1 MNLRLIALAIR
12 FKQATELIEWTSFNY
27 FYGQMGAGKSTIARL
42 VDYCFGGDLVWT
54 PALQSEFVA
63 ASLSIRMGSTDL
75 SLDREANSNQV
86 RARWNVGKEFYEA
99 VVPARTP
106 SGEIIPESG
115 IEVLSDLVFYLSGKT
130 PPKVR
135 RSKLKEESELER
147 LSIRDLLW
155 YCYLDQDSMDSSF
168 FELDFDANPYKR
180 LKSRDVLR
188 MLVGFHQERVAELEA
203 QLEKLRNEKLR
214 AEAGASAIR
223 DVLNSSDIAS
233 EIELAGI
240 RTRLEQDLKDVTH
253 EIEDL
258 RESVRSMRS
267 HAMNKLQKKGRE
279 LSERISELYQAFE
292 DLRQALARDKAHKN
306 ELLSLGTR
314 YRRSQS
320 AKEVLA
326 GVEFGACPSC
336 GQHLPERSSDLCP
349 LCGQPPLESI
359 TGGFDEQAAERDI
372 RSRVEELQELIG
384 QHERH
389 IGKTEREIR
398 ELEDEKAVL
407 DTELTRAST
416 AYDSAYLSSALETEK
431 RRSSIQQQLLD
442 LNKLE
447 ILVRKIQ
454 ELEER
459 VHVLAGQEQ
468 RVRSELR
475 DARARAE
482 RDSVNLNRL
491 KELFLDCL
499 LRAKIPGF
507 LGSDVVEMRAPH
519 FLPEVMPAEA
529 GDLVVTSFGNLGS
542 GGKKTLFKCCFAV
555 AAHRLATEIGD
566 TLPTLLIIDSPMKNI
581 SERENREQFEGFHK
595 MLYELSVNE
604 LAQTQFVLIDKEY
617 APPPSDLKIDL
628 TVRHMKPDS
637 DEDPPL
643 IRYYR
648 GK

>member
-1 MNLRLIALAIR
+1 MKLRLVTLEMA
-12 FKQATELIEWTSFNY
+12 FKQATEVIEWASFNY

-42 VDYCFGGDLVWT
+42 VDYCFGGELVWT

-63 ASLSIRMGSTDL
+63 ASLSMLIGDSDL
-75 SLDREANSNQV
+75 TLNREANSNQV
-86 RARWNVGKEFYEA
+86 RARWNVGDEFYEA
-99 VVPARTP
+99 VVPARSP
-106 SGEIIPESG
+106 SGEIIPDTG
-115 IEVLSDLVFYLSGKT
+115 IEVLSDLIFYLSGKT

-147 LSIRDLLW
+147 LSIRNLLW

-168 FELDFDANPYKR
+168 FELDFDANPYKK

-188 MLVGFHQERVAELEA
+188 LLVGFHQERVAELEA
-203 QLEKLRNEKLR
+203 QLEILRNEKLR
-214 AEAGASAIR
+214 AEAGANAIR
-223 DVLNSSDIAS
+223 EALSSSDIAS
-233 EIELAGI
+233 EIELAAI

-253 EIEDL
+253 EIEDF
-258 RESVRSMRS
+258 RASVRSMRS
-267 HAMNKLQKKGRE
+267 HAMDELQKRGRDLSKG
-279 LSERISELYQAFE
+279 ISELQ
-292 DLRQALARDKAHKN
+292 QALDDLHNILAKDKAHKN
-306 ELLSLGTR
+306 ELLSLGSR
-314 YRRSQS
+314 FRRSQS

-326 GVEFGACPSC
+326 GVEFAACPKC
-336 GQHLPERSSDLCP
+336 GQHLPERSSDLCA
-349 LCGQPPLESI
+349 LCGQPPVESI
-359 TGGFDEQAAERDI
+359 TGGLDEQAAEQDI
-372 RSRVEELQELIG
+372 SSRVEELKELIA
-384 QHERH
+384 QHERY

-398 ELEDEKAVL
+398 ELEDEKAVV
-407 DTELTRAST
+407 DTELTRASS

-447 ILVRKIQ
+447 ALVRKIQ

-459 VHVLAGQEQ
+459 VHILAGEEQ
-468 RVRSELR
+468 KIRSELR
-475 DARARAE
+475 DARAKAE
-482 RDSVNLNRL
+482 KDTVNLNRL
-491 KELFLDCL
+491 KDLFLDCL

-507 LGSDVVEMRAPH
+507 LPSDVVEMKAPH
-519 FLPEVMPAEA
+519 FLPEVMPAET

-555 AAHRLATEIGD
+555 AAHRLATENGD

-595 MLYELSVNE
+595 MLYELSVSE
-604 LAQTQFVLIDKEY
+604 LAETQFVLIDKEY
-617 APPPSDLKIDL
+617 SPPPSDLKIDIK
-628 TVRHMKPDS
+628 VRHMKPDS
-637 DEDPPL
+637 DQDPPL

>member
-1 MNLRLIALAIR
+1 MNLYLVDSTFT
-12 FKQATELIEWTSFNY
+12 FKQATEHIEWTSFNY

-42 VDYCFGGDLVWT
+42 VDYCLGGDLVWT

-63 ASLSIRMGSTDL
+63 ASLCVRINGSDL
-75 SLDREANSNQV
+75 NLDREAHSNQV
-86 RARWNVGKEFYEA
+86 RARWKIGDEFFEA
-99 VVPARTP
+99 LVPARTP
-106 SGEIIPESG
+106 DGEIIPESG
-115 IEVLSDLVFYLSGKT
+115 IEVLSDLIFHLAGKT

-155 YCYLDQDSMDSSF
+155 YCYLDQDSIDSSF

-188 MLVGFHQERVAELEA
+188 FLVGFHQERVAELEA
-203 QLEKLRNEKLR
+203 QLEKLRNERLR
-214 AEAGASAIR
+214 AEAGAGAIR
-223 DVLNSSDIAS
+223 DALSSSEIAS
-233 EIELAGI
+233 EIELAAVRG
-240 RTRLEQDLKDVTH
+240 RLEQDLKGVSD
-253 EIEDL
+253 EIDDL
-258 RESVRSMRS
+258 RQRVRNLRS
-267 HAMNKLQKKGRE
+267 HAMNRLQKKARE
-279 LSERISELYQAFE
+279 LGAKIFDLQEALE
-292 DLRQALARDKAHKN
+292 DLRQTLARDKAHKN

-314 YRRSQS
+314 FRRSQS
-320 AKEVLA
+320 AKEVL
-326 GVEFGACPSC
+326 GGAKFTDCPSC
-336 GQHLPERSSDLCP
+336 GQHLPDRSSDLCA
-349 LCGQPPLESI
+349 LCGQLPAEATTAGL
-359 TGGFDEQAAERDI
+359 DDQAAERDMNA
-372 RSRVEELQELIG
+372 RVEELTELID

-389 IGKTEREIR
+389 IGKTERDIR
-398 ELEDEKAVL
+398 ELEDEKSVV

-416 AYDSAYLSSALETEK
+416 NYDSAYLSSALETEK

-447 ILVRKIQ
+447 VLVRKIQ

-459 VHVLAGQEQ
+459 VHVLVGAEQ
-468 RVRSELR
+468 KTRSELR
-475 DARARAE
+475 EARAKAE
-482 RDSVNLNRL
+482 KDTINLTRL

-507 LGSDVVEMRAPH
+507 LSNDVVEMRAPH
-519 FLPEVMPAEA
+519 FLPEIMPANA
-529 GDLVVTSFGNLGS
+529 GDLAVTSFANLGS

-566 TLPTLLIIDSPMKNI
+566 ILPTLLIIDSPMKNI

-595 MLYELSVNE
+595 MLYELSVSE
-604 LAQTQFVLIDKEY
+604 LEDTQFVLIDKEY
-617 APPPSDLKIDL
+617 YPPPATLGVDLS
-628 TVRHMKPDS
+628 VRHMKPDS